1 MSGILAGKVAIVT
14 GAGSGIGRAVAEQF
28 TREGAHLVIADIDD
42 AGNAETLAR
51 VHAQGGRAIAV
62 RCDTSNP
69 ADGVALV
76 ARAVDAYGAL
86 HLAVNNA
93 GISGPAAFT
102 ADYPLDGW
110 HQVIAVNLSG
120 VFYGMRAQ
128 LPAIV
133 AAGGGAIINM
143 ASILGAVGFR
153 GSPAYAAAKHGV
165 IGLTRNAAL
174 EYAARNVRIN
184 CVGPGVINTPLLES
198 IPSEIMGRLAGMH
211 PMGRLGEPSEVAEL
225 VTWLA
230 SDKASFATGAYY
242 PVDGGYLA
250 Q

>member
-1 MSGILAGKVAIVT
+1 MSTGKIAIVT

-62 RCDTSNP
+62 RCDTSTP

-110 HQVIAVNLSG
+110 HQVIAVNLSALQFQHADISEHVANAVHASG
-120 VFYGMRAQ
+120 LAPECLELELTEGLLLAATQETRQQ
-128 LPAIV
+128 L
-133 AAGGGAIINM
+133 
-143 ASILGAVGFR
+143 
-153 GSPAYAAAKHGV
+153 
-165 IGLTRNAAL
+165 IGLKALGLTLAMDDFGTGYSSLSYLKKFPIDVIKIDRSFIFGLAASPMNRL
-174 EYAARNVRIN
+174 R
-184 CVGPGVINTPLLES
+184 NTPS
-198 IPSEIMGRLAGMH
+198 IPYSRIHRAC
-211 PMGRLGEPSEVAEL
+211 S
-225 VTWLA
+225 
-230 SDKASFATGAYY
+230 STG
-242 PVDGGYLA
+242 PLR
-250 Q
+250 

>member
-1 MSGILAGKVAIVT
+1 
-14 GAGSGIGRAVAEQF
+14 
-28 TREGAHLVIADIDD
+28 
-42 AGNAETLAR
+42 
-51 VHAQGGRAIAV
+51 
-62 RCDTSNP
+62 
-69 ADGVALV
+69 
-76 ARAVDAYGAL
+76 
-86 HLAVNNA
+86 
-93 GISGPAAFT
+93 
-102 ADYPLDGW
+102 
-110 HQVIAVNLSG
+110 
-120 VFYGMRAQ
+120 
-128 LPAIV
+128 
-133 AAGGGAIINM
+133 M